1 MGHGT
6 KGNAYLII
14 FNNDNFSYSKEEMT
28 LNVGG
33 RKYLVFRETIC
44 RFPTTRLGK
53 ISRTRNVDDI
63 REHCDGLIT
72 DGGHMEIFFSRAWLC
87 FDQILNFHRAG
98 NLHFDSEICA
108 LVYKTELGTKLGL
121 KKV

>member
-1 MGHGT
+1 M
-6 KGNAYLII
+6 
-14 FNNDNFSYSKEEMT
+14 FNNDNFSYSKEELT